1 MGEID
6 TGTEDL
12 LARVDAGVAVLTMNR
27 PARRNA
33 LTAAMLEALAATL
46 SRVERDEEVG
56 CVVLTGAGGAFC
68 AGGDVK
74 AMAEGPDSE
83 EGWDARVQR
92 QRLNHRETAGRLHTM
107 AKPTIAALPG
117 PAAGAGLSLALA
129 CDLRYG
135 ARSAM
140 LTTAFARVALAGDY
154 GGTYFLPRL
163 VGDAKARELYYL
175 SERIDSGEAERLGLL
190 NGVFEDARLE
200 EEVLAVAARLAAGPR
215 LALRYMKENLLRS
228 AQGELGECLDME
240 ATHHLRT
247 ALTEDHREAAV
258 AFTEKRTPVFRGR

>member
-1 MGEID
+1 MGKID
-6 TGTEDL
+6 TGTDDL
-12 LARVDAGVAVLTMNR
+12 LAHVEGGVAVLTMNR
-27 PARRNA
+27 PDRRNA
-33 LTAAMLEALAATL
+33 LSPAMLEALASMLA
-46 SRVERDEEVG
+46 RAERDEEIG

-74 AMAEGPDSE
+74 AMAEAPDSE
-83 EGWDARVQR
+83 EGWDARVHR
-92 QRLNHRETAGRLHTM
+92 QRLNHRETAGRLHAM
-107 AKPTIAALPG
+107 PKPTIAALPG

-135 ARSAM
+135 ASSAV

-175 SERIDSGEAERLGLL
+175 SERLDAGEAERLGLL
-190 NGVFEDARLE
+190 NRVFEDESLQQ
-200 EEVLAVAARLAAGPR
+200 EVLAVAGRLAAGPR
-215 LALRYMKENLLRS
+215 VALRYMKENLLRS
-228 AQGELGECLDME
+228 GHGELGECLDME

-247 ALTEDHREAAV
+247 ALTEDHREAAA
-258 AFTEKRTPVFRGR
+258 AFTAKRAPVFRGR